1 MVTPAEPFISY
12 AQNQEDVVLS
22 RLLPLVPVGRFID
35 IGAGHPVM
43 ENVTYAL
50 YLHGWR
56 GINVEPMEREA
67 GLLCE
72 VRPEDQTLQSAV
84 GAKTGTITLFEAP
97 LENRG
102 ATTAAEAV
110 AHRYAAAG
118 SEFRPFEAP
127 MITLSS
133 LLGRLE
139 PGAFHVVKIDVE
151 GMEAEVLAGADL
163 AIHRPWV
170 LVIEAT
176 EPNSTVGTA
185 HLWEATV
192 LDAGY
197 VGVLFDGLNRFYV
210 RSDLTDVQHLLSA
223 PANVLDR
230 WVPASAVAADELR
243 DHAAALEA
251 TVARQQIYID
261 SLVGELGA
269 QREEA
274 ATTLAYTESLLR
286 ELDAV
291 RQWAVSAEEYA
302 RALDAARQHDS

>member
-22 RLLPLVPVGRFID
+22 RLLPLVPAGRFID
-35 IGAGHPVM
+35 VGAGHPVM

-50 YLHGWR
+50 YLRGWR

-67 GLLCE
+67 GLLRE
-72 VRPEDQTLQSAV
+72 VRPEDQTIQRAV

-97 LENRG
+97 LDNRG
-102 ATTAAEAV
+102 GTTAIEAV
-110 AHRYAAAG
+110 ARRYAAAG
-118 SEFRPFEAP
+118 IELQPFKVP

-133 LLGRLE
+133 LLGQLE
-139 PGAFHVVKIDVE
+139 PGAFHLVKIDVE

-163 AIHRPWV
+163 ATHRPWV

-197 VGVLFDGLNRFYV
+197 VCILFDGLNRFYV
-210 RSDLTDVQHLLSA
+210 RSDLSDVQQLLSA

-230 WVPASAVAADELR
+230 WVTASSVAADELR

-251 TVARQQIYID
+251 TVAQQQVYID

-274 ATTLAYTESLLR
+274 AKTLAYIESLRR

-291 RQWAVSAEEYA
+291 RQWAASAEQY
-302 RALDAARQHDS
+302 ALDLEAARRSHG